1 MAPEKNVRTRAR
13 TNEPI
18 TVIKVGGYID
28 FTTSDELDR
37 VLQEQVKKRNYRIIL
52 DLADVDYI
60 SSRGWSIFL
69 SRIKEIRDNNGDL
82 KLARMKPDVFEVFE
96 LLEFFWFIRSYQTI
110 EEAVKDFD
118 KDVPPMPE

>member
-37 VLQEQVKKRNYRIIL
+37 VLQEQIKQRNYRIIL
-52 DLADVDYI
+52 DLAEVDYI

-82 KLARMKPDVFEVFE
+82 KLARMKADVFEVFE

-118 KDVPPMPE
+118 KDVPPMPQ